1 MSVIYVILTIIGII
15 LIFQLSV
22 RLKGWFRKGKPAP
35 KVSGQLGRH
44 ISKGEKIIAYF
55 YSPTCRACK
64 TQENYW
70 PAIQQKFGN
79 IVRINVA
86 KDKDIAHAFGI
97 MGTPTTV
104 IIDRGI
110 IRDYFVGI
118 TSPNKILKSLKL
130 N

>member
-1 MSVIYVILTIIGII
+1 MYVILAIIGII
-15 LIFQLSV
+15 LIFQLSI
-22 RLKGWFRKGKPAP
+22 RLRGWLRKGKPAP
-35 KVSGQLGRH
+35 KVGGQLGRH
-44 ISKGEKIIAYF
+44 ISKGEKFIAYF

-70 PAIQQKFGN
+70 PAIQKKFSN
-79 IVRINVA
+79 IVRINAA
-86 KDKDIAHAFGI
+86 KDKDIANAFGI

-104 IIDRGI
+104 IIEGGI

-118 TSPNKILKSLKL
+118 TSPNKIIKSLKL